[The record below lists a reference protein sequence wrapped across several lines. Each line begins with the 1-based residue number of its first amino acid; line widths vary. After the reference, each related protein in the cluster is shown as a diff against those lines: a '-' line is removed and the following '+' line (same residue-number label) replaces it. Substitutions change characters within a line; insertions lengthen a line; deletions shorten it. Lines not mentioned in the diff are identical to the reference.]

1 MSGPKHLWAG
11 DWESESASYRR
22 RPLPVREPDSE
33 PPAPEPAPPTRTPR
47 QWRLPRLARP
57 SRAVVLIAVAV
68 LVLAGGAYG
77 LTRIGGSE
85 TGTGTVQRAWLGIQ
99 PANWQGGVLVASV
112 VPGSPAQLAG
122 LRPGDV
128 ITQVQNRPA
137 VVPLDV
143 SAAVDALVPG
153 DTLELQYKR
162 GGTTQTADIKLM
174 ARPSGSSYP

>member
-11 DWESESASYRR
+11 DWENESASYRR
-22 RPLPVREPDSE
+22 RPLPVAEPE
-33 PPAPEPAPPTRTPR
+33 PEPPTPAPETPARVRR
-47 QWRLPRLARP
+47 QWRMPRV
-57 SRAVVLIAVAV
+57 SRTVVLIAVAV

-85 TGTGTVQRAWLGIQ
+85 AGSASGQRAWLGVQ
-99 PANWQGGVLVASV
+99 LANWQGGVLVASV
-112 VPGSPAQLAG
+112 VPGSPAQAAG

-128 ITQVQNRPA
+128 VTQVQNRPA

-143 SAAVDALVPG
+143 SSAVDALVPG
-153 DTLELQYKR
+153 DTLQLQYKR
-162 GGTTQTADIKLM
+162 AGATQTADVKLT